1 MCKGENRM
9 TELAVSTKK
18 IVKEFPNKRAVDGI
32 SLDIKKGEI
41 FGILGPNGAG
51 KTTFLR
57 MLATI
62 TKVSKGKAM
71 IFGKDVAKDARK
83 VRSLIGLTGQ
93 YATVDEELTAM
104 ENLKLFGQL
113 NGLSASQS
121 KARALELLNQF
132 SLTEAKDRPIREFS
146 GGMRRRLDL
155 SVSLIVKPPLIFLDE
170 PTTGLDPRTRGEM
183 WEVIRNLASNG
194 ATILLT
200 TQYLEEADQLAD
212 RLAII
217 NHGRIISQGTP
228 NELKSLL
235 SDTHFEINLEHMR
248 DAERA
253 KGLIKAEIGQ
263 EAMISPEGTQLTV
276 KLADTKVMTRLL
288 VDLTQ
293 QDIEIKE
300 FSVRK
305 PTLDE
310 VFLELTK

>member
-1 MCKGENRM
+1 M
-9 TELAVSTKK
+9 TELAVSTKEL
-18 IVKEFPNKRAVDGI
+18 VKEFPNKRAVNGI

-62 TKVSKGKAM
+62 TKVSKGKAV
-71 IFGKDVAKDARK
+71 IFGRDVTKEARK

-121 KARALELLNQF
+121 KARALELLSQF
-132 SLTEAKDRPIREFS
+132 SLTEAKDRPIHEFS

-155 SVSLIVKPPLIFLDE
+155 AVSLIVKPPLIFLDE

-183 WEVIRNLASNG
+183 WDVIRSLANDG

-228 NELKSLL
+228 DELKTLL
-235 SDTHFEINLEHMR
+235 SETQFEITLEEMKEI
-248 DAERA
+248 ERA
-253 KGLIKAEIGQ
+253 KQLIQAETAQ
-263 EAMISPEGTQLTV
+263 EAMVSPEGAKLTV
-276 KLADTKVMTRLL
+276 KLADTKAMMNLL
-288 VDLTQ
+288 SSLTQ
-293 QDIEIKE
+293 QEIDVKE

>member
-1 MCKGENRM
+1 M
-9 TELAVSTKK
+9 TELAVSTQGL
-18 IVKEFPNKRAVDGI
+18 VKEFPNKRAVDGI

-62 TKVSKGKAM
+62 TKVSKGRAM
-71 IFGKDVAKDARK
+71 IFGKDVTKDARK

-183 WEVIRNLASNG
+183 WEVIRNLASDG

-235 SDTHFEINLEHMR
+235 SDTQFEITLEHR
-248 DAERA
+248 SDAERA
-253 KGLIKAEIGQ
+253 KGLIKAKIAQ
-263 EAMISPEGTQLTV
+263 EAMISPEGTKLTV
-276 KLADTKVMTRLL
+276 KLADTKVMTGLL
-288 VDLTQ
+288 LDLAQ

>member
-1 MCKGENRM
+1 M
-9 TELAVSTKK
+9 TELAVSTKEL
-18 IVKEFPNKRAVDGI
+18 VKEFPNKRAVDGI

-71 IFGKDVAKDARK
+71 IFGKDVTKDARK

-183 WEVIRNLASNG
+183 WEVIRNLASDG

-235 SDTHFEINLEHMR
+235 SDTHFEIILEHMR

-253 KGLIKAEIGQ
+253 KGLIKAEIAQ
-263 EAMISPEGTQLTV
+263 EAMISPEGTKLTV

-288 VDLTQ
+288 LDLTQ
-293 QDIEIKE
+293 QNIEIKE

>member
-1 MCKGENRM
+1 M
-9 TELAVSTKK
+9 TELAVSTKE

-71 IFGKDVAKDARK
+71 IFGKDVTKDAQK

-183 WEVIRNLASNG
+183 WEVIRNLASDG

-235 SDTHFEINLEHMR
+235 SDTHFEITLEYMR

-253 KGLIKAEIGQ
+253 KGLIKAEIAQ
-263 EAMISPEGTQLTV
+263 EAMISPEGTKLTV

-288 VDLTQ
+288 LDLTQ

>member
-1 MCKGENRM
+1 M
-9 TELAVSTKK
+9 TELAVSTKEL
-18 IVKEFPNKRAVDGI
+18 VKEFPNKRAVDGI

-71 IFGKDVAKDARK
+71 VFGKDVTKDARK

-104 ENLKLFGQL
+104 ENLRLFGQL
-113 NGLSASQS
+113 NGLSAGQS

-183 WEVIRNLASNG
+183 WEVIRNLANDG

-235 SDTHFEINLEHMR
+235 SDTQFEITLEYMR

-253 KGLIKAEIGQ
+253 KGLIKAEIAQ
-263 EAMISPEGTQLTV
+263 EAMISPEGTKLTV

-288 VDLTQ
+288 LDLTQ

>member
-1 MCKGENRM
+1 M
-9 TELAVSTKK
+9 TELAVSTKEL
-18 IVKEFPNKRAVDGI
+18 VKEFPNKRAVDGI

-62 TKVSKGKAM
+62 TKVSKGKAT
-71 IFGKDVAKDARK
+71 IFGKDVTKDARK

-104 ENLKLFGQL
+104 ENLMLFGQL
-113 NGLSASQS
+113 NGLSANQS

-183 WEVIRNLASNG
+183 WEVIRNLANDG

-235 SDTHFEINLEHMR
+235 SDTHFEITLEHMR
-248 DAERA
+248 DADRA
-253 KGLIKAEIGQ
+253 KGLIKAEIAQ
-263 EAMISPEGTQLTV
+263 EAMISPEGTKLTV

>member
-1 MCKGENRM
+1 M
-9 TELAVSTKK
+9 TELAVSTKEL
-18 IVKEFPNKRAVDGI
+18 VKEFPNKRAVDGI

-71 IFGKDVAKDARK
+71 IFGKDVTKEARQ

-93 YATVDEELTAM
+93 YATVDEELTAL

-183 WEVIRNLASNG
+183 WEVIRNLANDG

-235 SDTHFEINLEHMR
+235 SETQLEITLEHIK
-248 DAERA
+248 DAERT
-253 KGLIKAEIGQ
+253 KELIEAEIAQ
-263 EAMISPEGTQLTV
+263 EALFSPEGSKLTV
-276 KLADTKVMTRLL
+276 KLADTKVMTKLL
-288 VDLTQ
+288 LGLTQ
-293 QDIEIKE
+293 QGIEIKE

>member
-1 MCKGENRM
+1 M
-9 TELAVSTKK
+9 TELAVSTKEL
-18 IVKEFPNKRAVDGI
+18 VKEFPNKRAVNGI

-62 TKVSKGKAM
+62 TKVSKGNAM
-71 IFGKDVAKDARK
+71 IFGRDVTKEARK

-113 NGLSASQS
+113 NGLSVSQS
-121 KARALELLNQF
+121 KARALELLGQF
-132 SLTEAKDRPIREFS
+132 SLTEAKDWPIHEFS

-155 SVSLIVKPPLIFLDE
+155 AVSLIVKPPLIFLDE

-183 WEVIRNLASNG
+183 WDVIRSLANDG

-228 NELKSLL
+228 DELKTLL
-235 SDTHFEINLEHMR
+235 SETQFEITLEEMKEI
-248 DAERA
+248 ERA
-253 KGLIKAEIGQ
+253 KQLIQAETAQ
-263 EAMISPEGTQLTV
+263 EAMASPEGAKLTV
-276 KLADTKVMTRLL
+276 KLGDTKAMMKLL
-288 VDLTQ
+288 SSLTQ
-293 QDIEIKE
+293 QEIDVKE

>member
-1 MCKGENRM
+1 MRKGENRM
-9 TELAVSTKK
+9 TELAVSTKEL
-18 IVKEFPNKRAVDGI
+18 VKEFPNKRAVDGI

-71 IFGKDVAKDARK
+71 IFGKDVTKDARK

-121 KARALELLNQF
+121 KARAIELLNQF

-183 WEVIRNLASNG
+183 WEVIRSLASDG

-235 SDTHFEINLEHMR
+235 SDTHFEITLEHMR

-253 KGLIKAEIGQ
+253 KGLIKAEIAQ
-263 EAMISPEGTQLTV
+263 EAMISPEGTKLIV

-288 VDLTQ
+288 LDLTQ

-300 FSVRK
+300 FSVRQ